1 MSSCSSTT
9 ITTTTAV
16 DDGETMAI
24 TAVHPDIIQTLI
36 LTKLDGPTLISTSI
50 ASTQLQN
57 ICSDDNL
64 WRNICYSYWPSTSHQ
79 LIQNTI
85 STFPSGHRS
94 FFSDSFPSI
103 NDQKSNN
110 NISRVIPQVG
120 SINNNKNISSE
131 IPQIRFNNNNISN
144 IISQEGSNNNINT
157 ITTNN
162 NIFNVIPHLVS
173 KKDSM
178 YADFN
183 PTLTDNKVVSDRLS
197 AQIKAKEKKYNEAR
211 GLISAVD
218 IHFDGNLLYSKVLIT
233 ETKSAWFMSSPFTIE
248 LLDHKEVVRTP
259 VIFSGDNDIC
269 KSNLQKMMNLSWIL
283 IDPIKNR
290 AVNISSLKP
299 VSVRRHWLTGD
310 MKVKYSTVI
319 GAGEGLVQC
328 GIVVTCEGKEGG
340 ELHVREVNMQVE
352 DMDGKVLNGKDSL
365 VILEGVIEGGRKKR
379 RENEIQENYENFL
392 ELKKKWRE
400 RKQKREKT
408 LDLVCIASGITIF
421 IAFWTLI
428 VLGSRSN

>member
-16 DDGETMAI
+16 EDGETMAI

-110 NISRVIPQVG
+110 NISKG
-120 SINNNKNISSE
+120 
-131 IPQIRFNNNNISN
+131 
-144 IISQEGSNNNINT
+144 
-157 ITTNN
+157 
-162 NIFNVIPHLVS
+162 
-173 KKDSM
+173 
-178 YADFN
+178 
-183 PTLTDNKVVSDRLS
+183 
-197 AQIKAKEKKYNEAR
+197 EKKYNEAR

-269 KSNLQKMMNLSWIL
+269 KSNLQKMVNLSWIL